1 VPIERADA
9 DVDPATL
16 MTDRAARPGAPAI
29 DRAVVTGRRVERV
42 ESAGTWTV
50 GAGGIIAWTEGA
62 RTGTWIDVV
71 GGAGTWTVG
80 AGGIVAWTEGTWI
93 DVVVG
98 GAGTR
103 TVGAGGIV
111 TGTGTAGVDTG

>member
-1 VPIERADA
+1 VVPIERADA

-16 MTDRAARPGAPAI
+16 MTDGAARPGAPAI

-50 GAGGIIAWTEGA
+50 GAGGIIAWTEG
-62 RTGTWIDVV
+62 
-71 GGAGTWTVG
+71 
-80 AGGIVAWTEGTWI
+80 TWI

-103 TVGAGGIV
+103 TVGAEGIV
-111 TGTGTAGVDTG
+111 AGTGTAGVDTG